1 MYYRGNNMKTKDLL
15 KEWRSYINE
24 SGPYDKPVYGGPDDY
39 DFTLDERFFKEMKEN
54 CEIILGDID
63 YDPNSFNVGVDLSL
77 YRALKNEHEVER
89 DDKIKAEVK
98 IFESAKSNLSSRVKE
113 YSDREY
119 RLAEK
124 QLEQLS
130 NDSSQVKIE
139 PEIRDEDQK
148 EVGFSS
154 ILSGIKDVAEAA
166 LHIALNMDPM
176 TISSDEKDRDDSR
189 VFKDTVERDKQ
200 ERLVREAKLRDIIY
214 KKRIESVI
222 NTFLNQMRVIGF
234 TEESM
239 NVAKVFDLA
248 RDDNVDY
255 IFYNAKFVIDVE
267 GNLYV
272 KKKDGS
278 LVSLVENIFPFE
290 GEDEQ

>member
-1 MYYRGNNMKTKDLL
+1 MKTKDLL
-15 KEWRSYINE
+15 KEWRNYINE
-24 SGPYDKPVYGGPDDY
+24 SGPHDEPVYGGPDDY

-63 YDPNSFNVGVDLSL
+63 YDPNSFNAGVAETL
-77 YRALKNEHEVER
+77 YDILKKKYENQRDESIKKEV
-89 DDKIKAEVK
+89 A
-98 IFESAKSNLSSRVKE
+98 IFEKAKSNLSSQVKE
-113 YSDREY
+113 YNRHEY
-119 RLAEK
+119 IFASNKLDNLAK
-124 QLEQLS
+124 AK
-130 NDSSQVKIE
+130 NDSNQAEIK
-139 PEIRDEDQK
+139 PEIHNEDQN
-148 EVGFSS
+148 EPGFED
-154 ILSGIKDVAEAA
+154 ILTGIKDVVGAA
-166 LHIALNMDPM
+166 LHLALNMDPM
-176 TISSDEKDRDDSR
+176 TISSEEKDRNTSR
-189 VFKDTVERDKQ
+189 VFKDTAERDKQ
-200 ERLVREAKLRDIIY
+200 ERLAREAKLRDIIY
-214 KKRIESVI
+214 KKRIESII

-278 LVSLVENIFPFE
+278 LVSLVENIFPFA